1 MTNIA
6 NEQKTL
12 METRSKTRE
21 LTGMAMM
28 AALSVVVLLVV
39 PKFPIFPAAPY
50 LVYDMADV
58 PIIMSTFM
66 FGPLPGFLVLV
77 IASLIQALTL
87 SADGLIGGL
96 MHIISSGTLILVSY
110 YVANLFSKKVGVTKG
125 MIIGLLAGSIGM
137 TLMMIPL
144 NLIITVHVYGTPQD
158 VVMAALVPAI
168 IPFNFLKAAINSA
181 IFFICYKLICIS
193 KPNIF
198 KFGKK
203 TDMQK

>member
-1 MTNIA
+1 MTNNT
-6 NEQKTL
+6 NEQNTI

-28 AALSVVVLLVV
+28 AALSVVVLLVI

-66 FGPLPGFLVLV
+66 FGPVPGLMVLIIV
-77 IASLIQALTL
+77 SLIQALML
-87 SADGLIGGL
+87 SADGLVGGL
-96 MHIISSGTLILVSY
+96 MHILASGTLIMVAY
-110 YVANLFSKKVGVTKG
+110 YVANKIGNTKG

-158 VVMAALVPAI
+158 VVLAALVPAI

-181 IFFICYKLICIS
+181 IFFVCYKLINIS
-193 KPNIF
+193 KPGLF
-198 KFGKK
+198 KFGRE
-203 TDMQK
+203 